1 MKQLCSKLW
10 PVLMALALLMSFGT
24 SVRADGDSV
33 SYSIDVEVNG
43 ETIISITPG
52 SGSPAYPNPTMTVV
66 DSAALVFS
74 FNAPGDYS
82 YTVKQAGTDP
92 SIIYDDTEYLIQFH
106 IELNAGG
113 TLEGTVSLSKTGSS
127 FKEVKIQFGNSKV
140 EEETTTIIRTI
151 IYKEFD
157 ENGKEIF
164 IRVEQPV
171 VIKRTKTTDPD
182 GNVSFGPWEMV
193 GGGAPAVDSPPYPGW
208 TPDKDQVPTWDV
220 DLNDPKDE
228 TVYVFYKPDPTTET
242 KTITRTITYTEYTPD
257 GKEVSVTVVQTVT
270 LTRTVIQN
278 PDGSY
283 TYGEWEISGGDT
295 AAISSPPY
303 EGWTPNLSQV
313 GRWEIDLKDPKSV
326 VIHVV
331 YHPTGSRPDT
341 GDDFW
346 TGWFVIFGIA
356 AAGLAGLLVFAGKKN
371 SKDSR
376 EDQ

>member
-52 SGSPAYPNPTMTVV
+52 SGSPAYPKPTMTVV
-66 DSAALVFS
+66 DSAALEFVFT
-74 FNAPGDYS
+74 APGDYS

-127 FKEVKIQFGNSKV
+127 LKEDKIVFGNSV
-140 EEETTTIIRTI
+140 VSEE
-151 IYKEFD
+151 
-157 ENGKEIF
+157 
-164 IRVEQPV
+164 
-171 VIKRTKTTDPD
+171 
-182 GNVSFGPWEMV
+182 S
-193 GGGAPAVDSPPYPGW
+193 
-208 TPDKDQVPTWDV
+208 
-220 DLNDPKDE
+220 
-228 TVYVFYKPDPTTET
+228 

-295 AAISSPPY
+295 SAISSPPY

-341 GDDFW
+341 GDSFW
-346 TGWFVIFGIA
+346 TGWFAIFGVA
-356 AAGLAGLLVFAGKKN
+356 GAGLIGLLVYAKKKN
-371 SKDSR
+371 SK
-376 EDQ
+376 EEP